1 MATLC
6 LRKEMSIVSARG
18 STVALKPLAYIQLL
32 NAELFG
38 AYLIK
43 DWPIGEI
50 KRGIIELQQRK
61 KTSAVI
67 TKYIS
72 PPDSRISVWA
82 LCDAYRL
89 LKYLCY

>member
-1 MATLC
+1 
-6 LRKEMSIVSARG
+6 MSIVSARG

-50 KRGIIELQQRK
+50 KRGIIELQQRGK
-61 KTSAVI
+61 KQV
-67 TKYIS
+67 
-72 PPDSRISVWA
+72 
-82 LCDAYRL
+82 L
-89 LKYLCY
+89 L

>member
-61 KTSAVI
+61 KKTSAVI
-67 TKYIS
+67 TKYIF
-72 PPDSRISVWA
+72 PPESRISVWR
-82 LCDAYRL
+82 CVMHTAY
-89 LKYLCY
+89 